1 MAAVPHLSSIRPD
14 LAVDDLLRRHK
25 AAIPVFIRRRMLC
38 IGCPFAPSHT
48 IADACREHGIE
59 LDSMLAELV
68 DVLSVDGSPAR

>member
-1 MAAVPHLSSIRPD
+1 MTAVPRLSSVRPD
-14 LAVDDLLRRHK
+14 LAVDDLLKRHK

-59 LDSMLAELV
+59 LDSLLAELA